1 MKAASTPMTATP
13 RPAPRALMTFRP
25 YPVLTLLALPALA
38 FLIWLGSWQLDRR
51 AWKAELIAAF
61 EASTEAP
68 AVGLEATLCGGAPAT
83 GRRVAMETVF
93 PGEGAV
99 KVYGT
104 GPDGAPGWRI
114 FAPVLVPSCDDATLI
129 LAETAFEPLET
140 AMRGGDGRAA
150 AGSLVDAL
158 RFETPA
164 PRGPF
169 TPPDDP
175 EAGEFYAFDAAAMG
189 QALGFGAVDVNAD
202 WWLAAD
208 DGALPAY
215 LTQTPP
221 ERHVGYAVTWFLM
234 AVALVAIYLLFH
246 LRAGRLSVRR

>member
-1 MKAASTPMTATP
+1 
-13 RPAPRALMTFRP
+13 MTFRP
-25 YPVLTLLALPALA
+25 YPILTLLTLPALA

-61 EASTEAP
+61 EASAEAP
-68 AVGLEATLCGGAPAT
+68 PVGLEETLCAGSPAT
-83 GRRVAMETVF
+83 GQRVDMNTVF
-93 PGEGAV
+93 PSDDAV

-104 GPDGAPGWRI
+104 GPEGAPGWRI
-114 FAPVLVPSCDDATLI
+114 FAPVLVPACDDAPLI

-140 AMRGGDGRAA
+140 AMRGGDGRTAER
-150 AGSLVDAL
+150 SVVQSL

-169 TPPDDP
+169 TPADSP
-175 EAGEFYAFDAAAMG
+175 GQSEFYAFDAGAM
-189 QALGFGAVDVNAD
+189 AVSLGFDAGDVNAD

-208 DGALPAY
+208 DGSLPAY

-234 AVALVAIYLLFH
+234 AAALIAVYLLFH
-246 LRAGRLSVRR
+246 VRAGRLTLRR

>member
-1 MKAASTPMTATP
+1 
-13 RPAPRALMTFRP
+13 MTFRP
-25 YPVLTLLALPALA
+25 YPILTLLTLPALA

-61 EASTEAP
+61 EASAEAP
-68 AVGLEATLCGGAPAT
+68 PVGLEETLCASSPAT
-83 GRRVAMETVF
+83 GQRVDMNTVF
-93 PGEGAV
+93 PGDGAV

-104 GPDGAPGWRI
+104 GPEGAPGWRI
-114 FAPVLVPSCDDATLI
+114 FAPVLVPACGDAPLI

-140 AMRGGDGRAA
+140 AMRGGDGRTAER
-150 AGSLVDAL
+150 SVVQSL

-169 TPPDDP
+169 TPADSADQS
-175 EAGEFYAFDAAAMG
+175 EFYAFDASAMAV
-189 QALGFGAVDVNAD
+189 ALGFDAGDVNAD

-208 DGALPAY
+208 DGSLPAY

-234 AVALVAIYLLFH
+234 AAALIAVYLLFH
-246 LRAGRLSVRR
+246 ARAGRFSLPR

>member
-1 MKAASTPMTATP
+1 
-13 RPAPRALMTFRP
+13 MTFRP
-25 YPVLTLLALPALA
+25 YPVLTLLTLPALA
-38 FLIWLGSWQLDRR
+38 FLLWLGSWQLDRR
-51 AWKAELIAAF
+51 AWKAELIAGF
-61 EASTEAP
+61 EASTQAP
-68 AVGLEATLCGGAPAT
+68 PVALEQTLCGGEPAT
-83 GRRVAMETVF
+83 GQPVDMATVF
-93 PGEGAV
+93 PGDGAV

-104 GPDGAPGWRI
+104 GPAGAPGWRI
-114 FAPVLVPSCDDATLI
+114 FALVFVPSCDEATLI

-150 AGSLVDAL
+150 QRSSVDAL

-169 TPPDDP
+169 TPPNDP
-175 EAGEFYAFDAAAMG
+175 EAGEFYAFDAAAMAD
-189 QALGFGAVDVNAD
+189 ALGFGAGDVNPN

-208 DGALPAY
+208 DGSLPAY

-234 AVALVAIYLLFH
+234 ALALVAIYALFH
-246 LRAGRLSVRR
+246 ARAGRLTLRP